1 MVLVIGSTGL
11 LGSEVVRRLRL
22 AGKKVRALART
33 TSKAEQVERLKE
45 SGAEVVFGD
54 LKQPD
59 TLKAACRGV
68 EEIIATASSTLS
80 RQAND
85 SIETVD
91 RQGYLNLIDSAAAV
105 QVRRFVYTTIPPKM
119 HTSPLVQAKAEVG
132 ERLMA
137 SRMEYTLLA
146 ANYFM
151 EVWLSPALGFDVPN
165 GRATIYGIGDRPIG
179 YVSYKDV
186 AEIAVRSLEADACKN
201 RTIPLEGPADV
212 TQLEVVRV
220 FERASGRSLA
230 MSHVGEEALVE
241 KWCRAIDPLEKTF
254 AGLMLDYAKGCT
266 MDTRETLS
274 LFPMQL
280 ISVADYAAGLIG
292 SERAHA

>member
-1 MVLVIGSTGL
+1 MVLVIGSTGM

-22 AGKKVRALART
+22 AGKTVRALARA
-33 TSKAEQVERLKE
+33 TSNIEQVERLRQA
-45 SGAEVVFGD
+45 GAEVVFGD

-91 RQGYLNLIDSAAAV
+91 RNGYLNLIDSAAEAR
-105 QVRRFVYTTIPPKM
+105 VRRFVYTTIPPKM
-119 HTSPLVQAKAEVG
+119 HASPLVQAKAEVG

-137 SRMEYTLLA
+137 SGMEYTLLA

-151 EVWLSPALGFDVPN
+151 EVWLSPSLGFDVLN
-165 GRATIYGIGDRPIG
+165 GRATIYGNGDRPIG

-186 AEIAVRSLEADACKN
+186 AEIAVRSLEADGCRN
-201 RTIPLEGPADV
+201 RTIAVAGPANL
-212 TQLEVVRV
+212 TPSAAVRI
-220 FERASGRSLA
+220 FEHASGRNFA
-230 MSHVGEEALVE
+230 ISHVAEEALME
-241 KWCRAIDPLEKTF
+241 KWRSATDPLEKTF

-266 MDTRETLS
+266 MDMRETLS
-274 LFPMQL
+274 LFPLQL
-280 ISVADYAAGLIG
+280 TSLDDYAARLFG
-292 SERAHA
+292 SERSHA

>member
-22 AGKKVRALART
+22 EGKAVHALARPT
-33 TSKAEQVERLKE
+33 ANTERLE
-45 SGAEVVFGD
+45 SLRQSGAEVVFGD

-91 RQGYLNLIDSAAAV
+91 REGYLRVIDSAVEAG
-105 QVRRFVYTTIPPKM
+105 VRRFVYTTIPANL
-119 HTSPLVQAKAEVG
+119 HASPLVQAKAEVG
-132 ERLMA
+132 ERLMG
-137 SRMEYTLLA
+137 SGMEYTLLA

-165 GRATIYGIGDRPIG
+165 GRATIYGNGDQSIGF
-179 YVSYKDV
+179 VSYKDV
-186 AEIAVRSLEADACKN
+186 AEIAMRSLEADTCKHC
-201 RTIPLEGPADV
+201 TISVAGPANV
-212 TQLEVVRV
+212 TQLEAVRM
-220 FERASGRSLA
+220 FEQASGRSLA
-230 MSHVGEEALVE
+230 VSHVSEEALVE
-241 KWCRAIDPLEKTF
+241 KWRSATDPLEKTF

-266 MDTRETLS
+266 MDMRETLS
-274 LFPMQL
+274 LFPMHL
-280 ISVADYAAGLIG
+280 ISVEDYAAGLFG
-292 SERAHA
+292 RDRVHA